1 MAKINQFVTLV
12 SISVKDKS
20 IFLSQF
26 NDICFFLYV
35 SSGAC
40 LTEQDLNMIAQKM
53 ITISRRHALHL
64 LGAAA
69 TITAAPQFGFAT
81 ADAVARR
88 LAEVTNGVSIGD
100 LEIFLDMPEIAEN
113 GNAVTTLI

>member
-1 MAKINQFVTLV
+1 
-12 SISVKDKS
+12 
-20 IFLSQF
+20 
-26 NDICFFLYV
+26 
-35 SSGAC
+35 
-40 LTEQDLNMIAQKM
+40 MIAQKM

-69 TITAAPQFGFAT
+69 TITAAPKLGFAT
-81 ADAVARR
+81 ADAVAGR

-113 GNAVTTLI
+113 GNQVKIAFEIDSPYDSR